1 MPNRVS
7 FLLQR
12 PHAALCYFVFA
23 LALVVVPRGALF
35 AQVASGGAP
44 LPTKLPSIIV
54 TSQKEAQALQDLP
67 ASVTAATRSFL
78 EDSGV
83 RYVNDA
89 SMFAPNIVLTEFSAR
104 KLSNPRFRG
113 IGSSPNNPAV
123 TTYIDGVPQLNA
135 NTSSLELIDIDQ
147 IEFVRG
153 PQGALFGRNT
163 VGGLI
168 NISSIRPALDRV
180 SGSVNAGFGDYGLR
194 EARFTVAAPVVPHE
208 AGVSFAGGFSERD
221 GYATNP
227 LTGHDLDWRE
237 AYFGKAQLFWNL
249 SKEWSARAILS
260 GERARDGDYRLNDLL
275 SARTNPSLAPRN
287 FEGFTHR
294 DVLAPTL
301 LIAGK
306 NGTMDL
312 AFTTGAVWWKTL
324 DATDLDYSPA
334 PLIERENREKGKQ
347 FSQELRASSSKNSSD
362 ALTWQA
368 GAFYFWQDYDQ
379 TTFNYFP
386 NPVFL
391 RYPVGT
397 PAFRSFTLAKLEDK
411 GVGVFGQATFKP
423 DAGATLSVGVR
434 GDYEDKSADLRSF
447 TVPAGLGAVTTQM
460 LSDDFSELSPH
471 ASASFRVAPDQL
483 TYVVIARGYKAG
495 GFNAASPVGT
505 ERFEQETSWNY
516 EAGWKGTWLDH
527 KLRTNLAAFHTRWTD
542 LQLNVPAMVP
552 GQFYLA
558 NVGSAASRGVEFEVV
573 ARPAAGW
580 EVFGNAGWLS
590 AKFRSGSQSEGR
602 SVAGN
607 RVPLSPKYTA
617 SGGAQYSF
625 LIKPDLTAFVRGE
638 VMVFGKY
645 YYDDHNSRSQ
655 GLYSLANFRVGLRG
669 RQWSAE
675 AWVRNAFDE
684 VYVPLAIPYPGLA
697 PSGFVGESGAPVTMG
712 ASVGWRF

>member
-1 MPNRVS
+1 MSNRVS
-7 FLLQR
+7 VSRQR
-12 PHAALCYFVFA
+12 HAVLRCFAFA
-23 LALVVVPRGALF
+23 LALGVVSRGLLF
-35 AQVASGGAP
+35 AQAVPGGAP
-44 LPTKLPSIIV
+44 QPTKLPSIIV

-67 ASVTAATRSFL
+67 ASVTATTRSLL

-89 SMFAPNIVLTEFSAR
+89 AMFAPNIALTEFSAR

-135 NTSSLELIDIDQ
+135 NTSSLELIDIEQ

-168 NISSIRPALDRV
+168 NVSSIRPALDRA
-180 SGSVNAGFGDYGLR
+180 SGGVTVGLGDYGLR
-194 EARFTVAAPVVPHE
+194 EARFTVAAPLVQNE
-208 AGVSFAGGFSERD
+208 AGVSFAGGFSGRD
-221 GYATNP
+221 GYVTNP

-249 SKEWSARAILS
+249 SKEWSARVILS

-275 SARTNPSLAPRN
+275 SVRANPSLAPRN

-301 LIAGK
+301 LVTGK
-306 NGTMDL
+306 SGTMDL
-312 AFTTGAVWWKTL
+312 AFTTGAVSWKTI

-347 FSQELRASSSKNSSD
+347 LSQEIRASSPGNSSD

-379 TTFNYFP
+379 MTFNYFP
-386 NPVFL
+386 NPVFV

-397 PAFRSFTLAKLEDK
+397 PAFRSFTLAKLEDQ
-411 GVGVFGQATFKP
+411 GLGVFGQATFKP
-423 DAGATLSVGVR
+423 NAETTLSVGVR
-434 GDYEDKSADLRSF
+434 GDYEDKTADLRSF
-447 TVPAGLGAVTTQM
+447 TVPAGLGAVTMQA

-483 TYVVIARGYKAG
+483 TYVAIARGYKAG
-495 GFNAASPVGT
+495 GFNAASPAGT

-516 EAGWKGTWLDH
+516 EAGWKGTWLNQ
-527 KLRTNLAAFHTRWTD
+527 KLRTNLAAFHTRWSD

-558 NVGSAASRGVEFEVV
+558 NVGSAASKGIEFEVT

-590 AKFRSGSQSEGR
+590 AKFRGGSHSEGR

-607 RVPLSPKYTA
+607 RVPLTPKYTA
-617 SGGAQYSF
+617 SGGVQCSF
-625 LIKPDLTAFVRGE
+625 AIDRDLTAYVRGE
-638 VMVFGKY
+638 VTAFGKY

-655 GLYSLANFRVGLRG
+655 GLYSLTNLRVGLRG
-669 RQWSAE
+669 RQWTAE

-712 ASVGWRF
+712 VSVGWRY